1 MFDELK
7 KYSKQNIC
15 PMHMPGHK
23 RNTELLG
30 NDLPYDI
37 DITEIEGFDNLHNPN
52 GLIEEIQ
59 LKAQTLFNAKK
70 SFLLVNGSTCGILSA
85 IRSVCSFG
93 DKILVARNCHRS
105 VYNVIELLGLEPVY
119 IMPETDD
126 FFGFY
131 MQVEPKDI
139 MYALENHRNIK
150 AVVITS
156 PTYEGVISN
165 LRGISEITKGYSV
178 PIIVDSAHGA
188 HLSAVCNKAYY
199 QDLSCADIA
208 VLSLHKT
215 LPVLTQCGLLN
226 CNSDLID
233 INRLKNSLSIFQ
245 TSSPSYVLMSSVD
258 KCLSVLE
265 YKGEQLFTHYY
276 KSLDDFYNRA
286 KNLNHLRLFYQNKNF
301 DIGKII
307 IGTQNTN
314 ITGVELGDILRNK
327 YLIETEMS
335 SLNYIIAMT
344 SICDKDS
351 TFVRLLNA
359 LIDIDKTLTESDIDK
374 SCLLPMSIPKKKTNP
389 SNVENAKKLTVPLEN
404 AEGRVSG
411 EYIYA
416 YPPGIPMIVPGEVF
430 DKDTVSIIQ
439 SYIKGKVNV
448 LTSAA
453 PIQNGVVTAL
463 LTD

>member
-1 MFDELK
+1 M
-7 KYSKQNIC
+7 
-15 PMHMPGHK
+15 
-23 RNTELLG
+23 
-30 NDLPYDI
+30 
-37 DITEIEGFDNLHNPN
+37 
-52 GLIEEIQ
+52 
-59 LKAQTLFNAKK
+59 
-70 SFLLVNGSTCGILSA
+70 
-85 IRSVCSFG
+85 
-93 DKILVARNCHRS
+93 
-105 VYNVIELLGLEPVY
+105 
-119 IMPETDD
+119 
-126 FFGFY
+126 
-131 MQVEPKDI
+131 
-139 MYALENHRNIK
+139 
-150 AVVITS
+150 
-156 PTYEGVISN
+156 
-165 LRGISEITKGYSV
+165 
-178 PIIVDSAHGA
+178 
-188 HLSAVCNKAYY
+188 
-199 QDLSCADIA
+199 
-208 VLSLHKT
+208 
-215 LPVLTQCGLLN
+215 
-226 CNSDLID
+226 
-233 INRLKNSLSIFQ
+233 
-245 TSSPSYVLMSSVD
+245 
-258 KCLSVLE
+258 E

-276 KSLDDFYNRA
+276 ISLDDFYNRA